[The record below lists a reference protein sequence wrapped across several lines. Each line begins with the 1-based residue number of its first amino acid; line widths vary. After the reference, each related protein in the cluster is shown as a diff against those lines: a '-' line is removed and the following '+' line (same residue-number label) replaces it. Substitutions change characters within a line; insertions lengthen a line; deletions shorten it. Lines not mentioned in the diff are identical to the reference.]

1 MARTKN
7 AKVPEIGSEA
17 PEFNLPSAQ
26 GGSLRLGMRTATGPV
41 IVAFFRGAWSEDDVS
56 FFKKL
61 AEKEDEINLAI
72 GDVVG
77 IGMVESK
84 AAREFVKASG
94 MKSYIL
100 YDYAKTAT
108 PAWGLLEKDKENGEY
123 ARPATFLIGSDNKVV
138 EAWMDSRPNPD
149 DLLAKV
155 SEITGLP
162 KPPEEEGGD
171 EEKPKKAKAAKK
183 ADAESPDAESSEASE
198 KPKREKL
205 SPEEREKRRAERKV
219 ARESGGDA
227 KPAAESGEET
237 EAEAKS
243 GDEAGN
249 EAEAEGASSEV
260 AEDKSEVKSGGEA
273 GNEAEGEGSGGQAEG
288 SSAGDSESEDG
299 SDVSVS
305 DGSDEEGRESG
316 SGEKEGKVGG

>member
-7 AKVPEIGSEA
+7 AKVPEVGSEA
-17 PEFNLPSAQ
+17 PEINLPSAQ

-41 IVAFFRGAWSEDDVS
+41 IVAFFRGVWSEEDVS

-72 GDVVG
+72 GNVVG
-77 IGMVESK
+77 VGMVESA
-84 AAREFVKASG
+84 AAREFAKASG

-123 ARPATFLIGSDNKVV
+123 ARPATFLIDSDNKVV
-138 EAWMDSRPNPD
+138 EAWIDDRPNPN

-162 KPPEEEGGD
+162 KAPEEEGGD
-171 EEKPKKAKAAKK
+171 EKPKKAKAAKK
-183 ADAESPDAESSEASE
+183 ADAEGE
-198 KPKREKL
+198 KP
-205 SPEEREKRRAERKV
+205 SPEEREKRRAEREA

-227 KPAAESGEET
+227 KPAAESGEEKT
-237 EAEAKS
+237 KAEA
-243 GDEAGN
+243 
-249 EAEAEGASSEV
+249 
-260 AEDKSEVKSGGEA
+260 KSGGEA
-273 GNEAEGEGSGGQAEG
+273 GNEEESEGASSEGAEEKSEVKSGGGAGKEAGGGGSGEQAEG
-288 SSAGDSESEDG
+288 ASSEGSERGGAESG
-299 SDVSVS
+299 
-305 DGSDEEGRESG
+305 DGSDEEGGEARSG
-316 SGEKEGKVGG
+316 KKEGKEGG